1 MYELSFPKSRYSAP
15 ILVLAKVNKRNKYV
29 FFVSTAMGKDYCAI
43 KDCHNTT
50 GTIGRFNKSVK
61 LHHLPKKQSLRSAWI
76 RAISRSNYKGGH
88 HTYVCSDHFPDGGSM
103 RCQRYSSPK
112 RRRKSTKNVQQEIA
126 EKLWQSQVP
135 RTLAI
140 FCRRTKLANSII
152 YHMHTELLM
161 QCKNIYFVL
170 KDDIAEALSADL
182 ALSRSA
188 ASVLIDHQ

>member
-1 MYELSFPKSRYSAP
+1 MCNMLKWLFNVCFIFLTKGFKATIHIYIIHIDISINIPDFHRIELSFVVRVIWYSAP

-88 HTYVCSDHFPDGGSM
+88 HTYVCSDHFPDGESM

-112 RRRKSTKNVQQEIA
+112 RRRKSTKNVQQETA
-126 EKLWQSQVP
+126 EKL
-135 RTLAI
+135 
-140 FCRRTKLANSII
+140 
-152 YHMHTELLM
+152 
-161 QCKNIYFVL
+161 
-170 KDDIAEALSADL
+170 
-182 ALSRSA
+182 
-188 ASVLIDHQ
+188 